1 MSYIFSYNGQQVLFN
16 WHDVSVQQKSLLCL
30 FQPLLCGTLRGATL
44 ITSSTGAQSRKGRV
58 RLPIIRSYLPWGL
71 MLKSDTQTHRD
82 VSESSSCVKNLTAKF
97 QKKLLFFYSS
107 QGNSVSCTL
116 FTPLSLLTAD
126 TKSNGKVHTYI
137 FVAGGRR
144 WRDMRST
151 SGQQLGASNWRG
163 FVSVA
168 HSSP

>member
-1 MSYIFSYNGQQVLFN
+1 M
-16 WHDVSVQQKSLLCL
+16 WHSAWCHSDHFIYWSTKQKR
-30 FQPLLCGTLRGATL
+30 QREAADHPLLSPL
-44 ITSSTGAQSRKGRV
+44 
-58 RLPIIRSYLPWGL
+58 GL
-71 MLKSDTQTHRD
+71 NVKSWHTQTHRD
-82 VSESSSCVKNLTAKF
+82 VSESSSRVKNFTAKF
-97 QKKLLFFYSS
+97 QTKLIFFFCSS
-107 QGNSVSCTL
+107 RANSVSYTL

-168 HSSP
+168 HSSPWGNTSSGLVWLRATVQSVKWLKNSSL